1 MLKCE
6 ITKNSTKT
14 EVCGSHMLIMA
25 ELTTLIKEVR
35 ESFAKKHG
43 QKSAD
48 EDIRECI
55 KLAFMNAEEIEHEKE
70 EVKRELMKEMGIDK
84 EALNRM
90 IDAICD

>member
-1 MLKCE
+1 MIKCE
-6 ITKNSTKT
+6 MKKDSEKI

-35 ESFAKKHG
+35 ENFAKKHG

-55 KLAFMNAEEIEHEKE
+55 KLAFMNVEEIEREKE
-70 EVKRELMKEMGIDK
+70 EVKRELMKEMGIS
-84 EALNRM
+84 EEELNRM
-90 IDAICD
+90 VEAICD